1 MQLQR
6 LLKPLQSGTFRF
18 TRTFLSENP
27 DLLQKYVSAG
37 VNVVGLA
44 LVPLNSF
51 MKHLLLVQKIDPN
64 TVPGEK
70 ARKALQEAMNSS
82 FDIDH
87 PKEYDDDFDTKWVT
101 KKFEEARKSLNML
114 SLTKEKFKEL
124 TDLNKLPGGFVSSR
138 YPTADEEQEFFNTG
152 GATRLGPFPIS
163 EKKELP
169 LDTKEGRAAYRVK
182 VLEEAKDRLTGIAKK
197 VTKEVDSFD
206 PITDL
211 RNAVKAIEE
220 AVGLQTKE
228 APKVVIKPSKRKVNK
243 KVINKKIVPVGRRT
257 LSGRTELAEKLVRNM
272 VAKGLVSDT
281 PEAMAAQMTELAN
294 WDDKAFESMTRVLE
308 RQFPKKDPKDKF
320 KGNFRRVTDE
330 KDE

>member
-1 MQLQR
+1 MQLQQ
-6 LLKPLQSGTFRF
+6 LLRPIQGGTFRF
-18 TRTFLSENP
+18 ARTFLNENP
-27 DLLQKYVSAG
+27 DLLQKYVSTG
-37 VNVVGLA
+37 VNVVGLV

-51 MKHLLLVQKIDPN
+51 MKHLLLVQKIDPD

-70 ARKALQEAMNSS
+70 ARRALQDAMNHS

-87 PKEYDDDFDTKWVT
+87 AKEYDDDFDTKWVT
-101 KKFEEARKSLNML
+101 RKFEEARKALHTLN
-114 SLTKEKFKEL
+114 LTKEKFKEL

-138 YPTADEEQEFFNTG
+138 YPTADEEQEFFNSG

-169 LDTKEGRAAYRVK
+169 LDTKEGRAAYRMK
-182 VLEEAKDRLTGIAKK
+182 VLKDAQSRLTGVAQK

-220 AVGLQTKE
+220 AVGLEKKE
-228 APKVVIKPSKRKVNK
+228 TPKVVIKPSKRKVNK
-243 KVINKKIVPVGRRT
+243 KVVNKKIIPVGRRT
-257 LSGRTELAEKLVRNM
+257 LSGRTELAEKLVKNM

-308 RQFPKKDPKDKF
+308 RHFPKKDPKDKF
-320 KGNFRRVTDE
+320 KGNFRRVTDV